1 MSRSTDA
8 AMFVA
13 GAVIAAG
20 TTAGWCPY
28 PTPLEGYY
36 TAHGLTFALV
46 PGPRPAVMLVA
57 HSLSTNSTE
66 GYRIRVR
73 LCSPF

>member
-46 PGPRPAVMLVA
+46 PGPADTLVA
-57 HSLSTNSTE
+57 HSLSTSSTE